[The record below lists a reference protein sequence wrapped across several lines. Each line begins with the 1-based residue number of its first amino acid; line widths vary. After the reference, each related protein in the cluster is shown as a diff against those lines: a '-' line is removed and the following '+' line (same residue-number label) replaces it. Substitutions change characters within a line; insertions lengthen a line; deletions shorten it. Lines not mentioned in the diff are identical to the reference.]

1 MITPD
6 ITLTNTT
13 SETTNS
19 PATDAAGARR
29 RPPFW
34 RTPAGLR
41 ARFATSRGTL
51 DTTADA
57 AAAADA
63 IYVAAGR
70 GDLVAVRRLVDADPA
85 LVRAEHPVAG
95 GTALDYAALTGQVD
109 VMRYLIARG
118 ADPLSP
124 DLVSL
129 LARVNVR

>member
-51 DTTADA
+51 DTAADA
-57 AAAADA
+57 SADA